1 MNAVSLR
8 KHSDEM
14 EDIAAKL
21 GDQEV
26 DEILLVCGKQQR
38 KRKRKLNH
46 LTPEYHK
53 RLKTTAMKE
62 LLIWMATGVP
72 EKYMTHLVSLSS
84 GLPQMFGLKTQVCL
98 SEANVME
105 NPTTPEHLYEPT
117 PIVQMVLIFTVIAV
131 FMMAS
136 IMHLYFIPGRKLHY

>member
-1 MNAVSLR
+1 VNAVSLR

-21 GDQEV
+21 GDQKV

-46 LTPEYHK
+46 LTPEYHN
-53 RLKTTAMKE
+53 RLKTAAMKE
-62 LLIWMATGVP
+62 LIWMATGVP

-84 GLPQMFGLKTQVCL
+84 VLPQMFGLKPQVCL

-105 NPTTPEHLYEPT
+105 NPTTPEHLYVPT

-131 FMMAS
+131 FLMAS

>member
-1 MNAVSLR
+1 
-8 KHSDEM
+8 M

-21 GDQEV
+21 GDQKV

-46 LTPEYHK
+46 LTPEYHN
-53 RLKTTAMKE
+53 RLKTAAMKE
-62 LLIWMATGVP
+62 LIWMATGVP

-84 GLPQMFGLKTQVCL
+84 VLPQMFGLKPQVCL
-98 SEANVME
+98 SEGNVME
-105 NPTTPEHLYEPT
+105 NPTTPEHLYVPT

-131 FMMAS
+131 FLMAS

>member
-21 GDQEV
+21 GDQKV

-46 LTPEYHK
+46 LTPEYHN
-53 RLKTTAMKE
+53 RLKTAAMKE
-62 LLIWMATGVP
+62 LIWMATGVP

-84 GLPQMFGLKTQVCL
+84 VLPQMFGLKPQVCL

-105 NPTTPEHLYEPT
+105 NPTTPEHLYVPT

-131 FMMAS
+131 FLMAS

>member
-21 GDQEV
+21 GDQKV

-46 LTPEYHK
+46 LTPEYHN
-53 RLKTTAMKE
+53 RLKTAAMKE
-62 LLIWMATGVP
+62 LIWMATGVP

-84 GLPQMFGLKTQVCL
+84 GLPQMFGLKPQVCL

-105 NPTTPEHLYEPT
+105 NPTTPEHLYVPT

-131 FMMAS
+131 FLMAS